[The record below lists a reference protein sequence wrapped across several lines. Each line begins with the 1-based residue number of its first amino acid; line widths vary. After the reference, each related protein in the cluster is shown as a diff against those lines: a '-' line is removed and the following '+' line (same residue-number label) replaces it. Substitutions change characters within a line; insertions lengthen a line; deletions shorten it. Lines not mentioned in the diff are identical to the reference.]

1 MVKVQTHEGVA
12 WFQYCQQYCCV
23 SLCARVWLNVG
34 ILSTEK
40 FANAVDS
47 KLLNLVD
54 YLATTIVT
62 VARITLGILVGKV
75 RSHGFHNL
83 VAYEVLT
90 RNQLNAFQ
98 LALMLFLNQLKD
110 CVVSVHCFVYWV

>member
-1 MVKVQTHEGVA
+1 VGLH
-12 WFQYCQQYCCV
+12 V
-23 SLCARVWLNVG
+23 S
-34 ILSTEK
+34 ILSAK
-40 FANAVDS
+40 QLANAVDG
-47 KLLNLVD
+47 KLLYLVY

-62 VARITLGILVGKV
+62 VARIALGILVGKV